1 MSPLQKRKLLFLHEP
16 DRSQTREQQIDALKK
31 VLERVGIKVV
41 PSSNRR
47 SPSNPDPET
56 VEVEGEDDEEIET

>member
-16 DRSQTREQQIDALKK
+16 DPSQTREQQIEALTK

-56 VEVEGEDDEEIET
+56 VDDDDDEEIET

>member
-16 DRSQTREQQIDALKK
+16 DPSQTREQQIDALTK

-47 SPSNPDPET
+47 SPSNPDPEP
-56 VEVEGEDDEEIET
+56 VEVDDEGIEV

>member
-16 DRSQTREQQIDALKK
+16 DRSQTREQRIDALKK

-41 PSSNRR
+41 PSKNRR
-47 SPSNPDPET
+47 SPSNPDPSS
-56 VEVEGEDDEEIET
+56 